1 MENLPADPWHYA
13 RPALAQAYLATF
25 DLGLTAAR
33 GIFAR
38 RRMGKTEFLV
48 QDLLPA
54 AAAAGYL
61 IAYVNLWDNR
71 AHPGGA
77 IVEALAR
84 AVPAGRVGGLVKGIG
99 SKVTKLKAS
108 GKMAGVAEGAIEA
121 ELGNTAPRS
130 AASLPSVLRAIDG
143 SDKRLLLVID
153 EAQVLAATD
162 HADFTHALRAAFDTR
177 KARVKVLFAGSSE
190 ATLRR
195 MFGRPAEPFY
205 NWAPLEPFDL
215 LDDQFVIELT
225 RRANDLTRFP
235 LAPEDALVAFR
246 SLNNT
251 PEFFRRFLTR
261 YLTHADQGAQA
272 ALAATRVQVFSDEG
286 YAGQWAAL
294 LPADREVLRL
304 MAEGVTD
311 LHGVTARARLGKALG
326 LGKTAPMNTPQQALR
341 RLQATNLIAR
351 FDHGEYRFEDE
362 AFAEWVRS
370 VDT

>member
-1 MENLPADPWHYA
+1 MSKPSDPWHYA
-13 RPALAQAYLATF
+13 RPALAQAYLGAF

-61 IAYVNLWDNR
+61 TAYVNLWDNR
-71 AHPGGA
+71 AEPAAALIGA
-77 IVEALAR
+77 LGR
-84 AVPAGRVGGLVKGIG
+84 AVSPAGAAGLLKRVGGRV
-99 SKVTKLKAS
+99 SKIKAS
-108 GKMAGVAEGAIEA
+108 GKVAGIAEGGLEA
-121 ELGNTAPRS
+121 ELNPAEQGR
-130 AASLPSVLRAIDG
+130 AASLAGVLRLVDEV
-143 SDKRLLLVID
+143 DKRLLLVID
-153 EAQVLAATD
+153 EAQVLAGAN
-162 HADFTHALRAAFDTR
+162 HADFTHALRAALDIR

-205 NWAPLEPFDL
+205 NWAPLEPFEL

-235 LAPEDALVAFR
+235 LAPEDALAAFR
-246 SLNNT
+246 SLNDT
-251 PEFFRRFLTR
+251 PEFFRRFLTQ
-261 YLTHADQGAQA
+261 YLTHANQGARA
-272 ALAATRVQVFSDEG
+272 ALAATRAQVFSDEG
-286 YAGQWAAL
+286 FAGQWAAL

-304 MAEGVTD
+304 MARDVAD
-311 LHGVTARARLGKALG
+311 LHGAASRAQLGKALG

-341 RLQATNLIAR
+341 RLQAANLVVR
-351 FDHGEYRFEDE
+351 LDHGAYRFEDE
-362 AFAEWVRS
+362 AFGEWVKTL
-370 VDT
+370 DP